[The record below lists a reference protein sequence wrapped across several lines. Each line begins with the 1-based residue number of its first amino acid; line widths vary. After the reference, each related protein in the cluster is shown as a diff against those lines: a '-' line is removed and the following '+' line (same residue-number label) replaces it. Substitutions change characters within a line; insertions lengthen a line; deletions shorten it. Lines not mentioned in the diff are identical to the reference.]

1 MVDVVILGR
10 TDRYCSDDI
19 EFPILGLS
27 LYRERRSTPMG
38 TRNSLRVMSLWR
50 EEMAKIN
57 LKNVGGNYHCCF
69 LPVHIDVYILRND
82 VFRHMLHKNNS
93 TVRYAD

>member
-1 MVDVVILGR
+1 MVIRGR

-27 LYRERRSTPMG
+27 LYSERRSTPMG

-50 EEMAKIN
+50 EEMAKII
-57 LKNVGGNYHCCF
+57 KNVRGNCHCCF
-69 LPVHIDVYILRND
+69 LPEHMD
-82 VFRHMLHKNNS
+82 VFRHLQHIN
-93 TVRYAD
+93 

>member
-10 TDRYCSDDI
+10 TDRYWSDDI

-38 TRNSLRVMSLWR
+38 TRNSLRVMSL
-50 EEMAKIN
+50 
-57 LKNVGGNYHCCF
+57 
-69 LPVHIDVYILRND
+69 
-82 VFRHMLHKNNS
+82 
-93 TVRYAD
+93 